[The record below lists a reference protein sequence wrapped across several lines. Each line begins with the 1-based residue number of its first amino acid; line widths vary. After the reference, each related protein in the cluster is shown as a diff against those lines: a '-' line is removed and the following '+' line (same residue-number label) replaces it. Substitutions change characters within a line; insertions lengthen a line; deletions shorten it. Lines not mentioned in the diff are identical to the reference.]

1 MENNN
6 TKLALMSR
14 EVKDY
19 NPSEHMISLPDRNG
33 NPSQYLTVAHRKDWF
48 FRWCQQ
54 EGLVGFIDEGEPE
67 YDAQLHQLV
76 AVSKILVDG
85 KVIGQSMGGKPF
97 NPNMPEAN
105 SPSIIQEVTTLAVGR
120 ALANCGFGTVG
131 AIEDREPVNTLADA
145 PVADCVENQTLEQ
158 VPVEPRVQPKPSAPN
173 PMVMQTRQASS
184 ESKSQSPVQ
193 PQKNEATTSAATET
207 SDAELLATLKKG
219 SQVDVAR
226 VNNTAEAQAI
236 VMPFGEC
243 KGMTLGDIA
252 ASPEGLHTLQKIRRN
267 LLSEKVMPN
276 LSRAVGAVIKA
287 AQK

>member
-1 MENNN
+1 MGNNE
-6 TKLALMSR
+6 KLALMSR
-14 EVKDY
+14 EVEGY
-19 NPSEHMISLPDRNG
+19 NPSEHMITLPDRNG

-85 KVIGQSMGGKPF
+85 EVIGQSMGGKPF
-97 NPNMPEAN
+97 NPNMPETN
-105 SPSIIQEVTTLAVGR
+105 SPTIIQEVTTLAVGR

-145 PVADCVENQTLEQ
+145 PVADCVENQTLGQAPAESQ
-158 VPVEPRVQPKPSAPN
+158 VQPKPSAPN
-173 PMVMQTRQASS
+173 PMVMQARQVFS
-184 ESKSQSPVQ
+184 EPKSPLPVQ
-193 PQKNEATTSAATET
+193 TQKNESTTPATTET

-219 SQVDVAR
+219 SQVDVTR
-226 VNNTAEAQAI
+226 VSNTSEAQAI

-252 ASPEGLHTLQKIRRN
+252 ASSEGLHTLQKIRRS

>member
-1 MENNN
+1 MMENN

-14 EVKDY
+14 EVEGY

-105 SPSIIQEVTTLAVGR
+105 SPTIIQEVTTLAVGR

-158 VPVEPRVQPKPSAPN
+158 TPVEPQVQPKPSAPN
-173 PMVMQTRQASS
+173 PMVMQARQASS
-184 ESKSQSPVQ
+184 EPKSQSPVQ
-193 PQKNEATTSAATET
+193 TQKDEATAPAATEA

-226 VNNTAEAQAI
+226 VSNTTEAQAI

-243 KGMTLGDIA
+243 KGMTLGDIV
-252 ASPEGLHTLQKIRRN
+252 ASPEGLHTLNKIRRG
-267 LLSEKVMPN
+267 LLAEKVMPN

>member
-105 SPSIIQEVTTLAVGR
+105 SPTIIQEVTTLGVGR

-145 PVADCVENQTLEQ
+145 PVADCVKNQIPEQ
-158 VPVEPRVQPKPSAPN
+158 VPVEPQVQPKPSAPN
-173 PMVMQTRQASS
+173 PMVMQARQASS
-184 ESKSQSPVQ
+184 ESTSQSPVQ
-193 PQKNEATTSAATET
+193 PQKNEATTPAATEA
-207 SDAELLATLKKG
+207 SDAELFATLKKG